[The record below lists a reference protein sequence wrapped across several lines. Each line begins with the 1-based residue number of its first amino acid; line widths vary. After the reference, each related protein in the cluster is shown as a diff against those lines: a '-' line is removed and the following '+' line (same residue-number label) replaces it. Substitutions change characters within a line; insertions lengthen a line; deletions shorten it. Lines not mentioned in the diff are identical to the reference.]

1 VGLAVTAGTV
11 VVVGSINMD
20 LTVRVEELPRPG
32 QTVLGGDVVH
42 GTGGKGANQ
51 AVAASRAGATSLLI
65 GAVGEDAAGAAAL
78 AALAAEGVD
87 TSGVRRVPQRPT
99 GTALIVVDR
108 AGENQIAVAS
118 GANRNLT
125 GSVVREL
132 LKPLQAKR
140 VVVLSSLEVSDDAV
154 AAAAATARERGWRFI
169 LNPAPFR
176 SIPDSVLGADP
187 ILTPNETEAASL
199 LGKGAA
205 LDWSAV
211 LKRPGAAASLVPAG
225 LGQLVVTLGAAG
237 ALVVSGRRVAHVPAP
252 RVEVIDS
259 TGAGDVFNGI
269 LAAALAHGRGLE
281 EAVRL
286 AVVGGSLSTRAEG
299 AAAATPSWGEIEAFL
314 KAPTSAPF
322 DAALG

>member
-1 VGLAVTAGTV
+1 MGLAVTAGTV

-87 TSGVRRVPQRPT
+87 TSGVQRVPQRPT

-140 VVVLSSLEVSDDAV
+140 FPMM
-154 AAAAATARERGWRFI
+154 RW
-169 LNPAPFR
+169 P
-176 SIPDSVLGADP
+176 
-187 ILTPNETEAASL
+187 
-199 LGKGAA
+199 
-205 LDWSAV
+205 
-211 LKRPGAAASLVPAG
+211 RPRR
-225 LGQLVVTLGAAG
+225 
-237 ALVVSGRRVAHVPAP
+237 RRVRGVGVSSSTPRPSGPFLTRCWVPI
-252 RVEVIDS
+252 RS
-259 TGAGDVFNGI
+259 
-269 LAAALAHGRGLE
+269 
-281 EAVRL
+281 
-286 AVVGGSLSTRAEG
+286 
-299 AAAATPSWGEIEAFL
+299 
-314 KAPTSAPF
+314 
-322 DAALG
+322 